1 MCNDGADPMAT
12 DHLQSG
18 LNITDLATNGTAT
31 DKPDFSDTLSLDMR
45 IALTTAYGIWTWLE
59 FIFTSYFNYYWLCP
73 TGLSL
78 LIGTYVICRMDQ
90 FLKGPGANKTDI
102 NELLL
107 FEHRINSLNSIA
119 ILMQLVRIWL
129 PPDIGDNCLI
139 EFLGLLL
146 EFSVFLSACHR
157 AFGSL
162 VIAGVRCYI
171 LLNEYLNCNYIQNF
185 LAEFYI

>member
-1 MCNDGADPMAT
+1 MCSDGADPTAT
-12 DHLQSG
+12 DHLRSG
-18 LNITDLATNGTAT
+18 LNITDMATNTTAT
-31 DKPDFSDTLSLDMR
+31 DKPDFSDTLSLEMK

-102 NELLL
+102 NELIL
-107 FEHRINSLNSIA
+107 FEHRINSLNVIG
-119 ILMQLVRIWL
+119 ILLQLVRIWY
-129 PPDIGDNCLI
+129 PSDIGDNCLI
-139 EFLGLLL
+139 VFLGLLL

-162 VIAGVRCYI
+162 VIAGVRYNI
-171 LLNEYLNCNYIQNF
+171 LLNDCLS
-185 LAEFYI
+185 